1 MNQMQ
6 TAAHIDTSIGPLAYI
21 DFLHKTHWQDLP
33 ESTREMAVT
42 CVLDLLGV
50 AASGTRTKLSG
61 IITEHALEQF
71 ASATPERSARLLF
84 DGRTCSAS
92 GAALANGMTIDSVDA
107 HDGYRPSKGHAGC
120 GVLPGILA
128 LYDQYQSPDSPLS
141 DILISTVLG
150 YEIAC
155 RAGVALHASVPDY
168 HTSGAWA
175 AVAIAGVGSRIMGL
189 SAQHTREAVG
199 IAEYHGP
206 RSQMM
211 RCIDHPTMLKDGS
224 GWGAMAGVS
233 AVLLAKNGFTGAPAI
248 TIEADDVRGYWQDL
262 GDTWLIEEQ
271 YFKPFPVCRWAQP
284 AVVASLALQKEHQ
297 FAASDVA
304 QLTIGS
310 FHESVR
316 LATREPQDT
325 EQAQYSMPYP
335 VAAALV
341 HGTFGLNEI
350 DAPTLFDENVL
361 GLSRDI
367 QLVEKDEYNAQFPAK
382 RISDVS
388 ITLKDGRH
396 FESGPV
402 EASGDPES
410 PLSFEQLNDKFTNY
424 TAPVIGNERTA
435 AIAQMLRQ
443 CVDDDSA
450 TLGEFSELI
459 YPAGELK
466 KAP

>member
-1 MNQMQ
+1 
-6 TAAHIDTSIGPLAYI
+6 
-21 DFLHKTHWQDLP
+21 
-33 ESTREMAVT
+33 
-42 CVLDLLGV
+42 
-50 AASGTRTKLSG
+50 
-61 IITEHALEQF
+61 
-71 ASATPERSARLLF
+71 LF

-248 TIEADDVRGYWQDL
+248 TIEAVAGSWRYLADRG
-262 GDTWLIEEQ
+262 
-271 YFKPFPVCRWAQP
+271 
-284 AVVASLALQKEHQ
+284 AVL
-297 FAASDVA
+297 
-304 QLTIGS
+304 
-310 FHESVR
+310 
-316 LATREPQDT
+316 
-325 EQAQYSMPYP
+325 
-335 VAAALV
+335 
-341 HGTFGLNEI
+341 
-350 DAPTLFDENVL
+350 
-361 GLSRDI
+361 
-367 QLVEKDEYNAQFPAK
+367 
-382 RISDVS
+382 
-388 ITLKDGRH
+388 
-396 FESGPV
+396 
-402 EASGDPES
+402 
-410 PLSFEQLNDKFTNY
+410 
-424 TAPVIGNERTA
+424 
-435 AIAQMLRQ
+435 
-443 CVDDDSA
+443 
-450 TLGEFSELI
+450 
-459 YPAGELK
+459 
-466 KAP
+466 

>member
-1 MNQMQ
+1 MQ
-6 TAAHIDTSIGPLAYI
+6 TAAQIDTSTGPLAYI
-21 DFLHKTHWQDLP
+21 DFIHQSRWQDLP
-33 ESTREMAVT
+33 KSTREMAVT
-42 CVLDLLGV
+42 CVIDLLGV
-50 AASGTRTKLSG
+50 AASGTSTKLSG
-61 IITEHALEQF
+61 IIKQHALEQF

-84 DGRTCSAS
+84 DGRRCSAS

-120 GVLPGILA
+120 GLLPGILA
-128 LYDQYQSPDSPLS
+128 LYDQYQSPDTPLS
-141 DILISTVLG
+141 DILLTTVQG
-150 YEIAC
+150 YELAC

-168 HTSGAWA
+168 HTSGAWV
-175 AVAIAGVGSRIMGL
+175 AVAVSGVGSRIMGL
-189 SAQHTREAVG
+189 SAQQTREAVG

-233 AVLLAKNGFTGAPAI
+233 ALLLAMNGFTGAPAI
-248 TIEADDVRGYWQDL
+248 TIEADDVSGYWQDL
-262 GDTWLIEEQ
+262 GSTWLIEEQ

-284 AVVASLALQKEHQ
+284 AVVASLALQKEHH
-297 FAASDVA
+297 FTVNDIA

-341 HGTFGLNEI
+341 HGTFGLGQI
-350 DAPTLFDENVL
+350 DESILFDEDVL
-361 GLSRDI
+361 ALSRDI
-367 QLVEKDEYNAQFPAK
+367 RLEEKDVYNAQFPAR
-382 RISDVS
+382 RISDVT

-402 EASGDPES
+402 EATGDPET
-410 PLSFEQLNDKFTNY
+410 PLSFDQLNDKFTTY
-424 TAPVIGNERTA
+424 TVPVIGHERTA
-435 AIAQMLRQ
+435 AIAKLLRQ

-459 YPAGELK
+459 YPAGN
-466 KAP
+466 